1 MRNEKTALHAERDAE
16 ERHAVREMTK
26 TNRNSFYGF
35 GVKSVKSW
43 TGCEGIF
50 TSCTLTFCGKTLG
63 NCILSGDGGAD
74 LYDFPAT
81 KLNKAIERQIPT
93 LPDWCKGGNEPFALS
108 YVVAMLA
115 DWWDCGVRGR
125 EIGTPIDCN
134 TEITDINAYQEEL
147 CHALA
152 THR

>member
-1 MRNEKTALHAERDAE
+1 
-16 ERHAVREMTK
+16 
-26 TNRNSFYGF
+26 
-35 GVKSVKSW
+35 
-43 TGCEGIF
+43 
-50 TSCTLTFCGKTLG
+50 
-63 NCILSGDGGAD
+63 
-74 LYDFPAT
+74 
-81 KLNKAIERQIPT
+81 
-93 LPDWCKGGNEPFALS
+93 
-108 YVVAMLA
+108 MLA